1 MLKACYEN
9 LRAVCAR
16 KRMREIADILMGIP
30 FLEGWVNTR
39 SEGGTKTFV
48 RAFGARSV
56 LVSVGNV
63 PTVAALTILR
73 NTLTR
78 SDMIIK
84 TPSNDP
90 LTAAA
95 IARTMVDMAPDHPV
109 TKHLSVAYW
118 KGGDARVEEE
128 LYKPAH
134 VEKIVAWC
142 CMASITHI
150 VNYLQPGID
159 LITPDPKLRSTII
172 GREAFTSD

>member
-39 SEGGTKTFV
+39 SQGGTKTFV
-48 RAFGARSV
+48 RAFGARRV
-56 LVSVGNV
+56 HVIAGNV
-63 PTVAALTILR
+63 PTVSALTILR

-95 IARTMVDMAPDHPV
+95 LPPTLVDMPRGHPV
-109 TKHLSVAYW
+109 THQ
-118 KGGDARVEEE
+118 R
-128 LYKPAH
+128 
-134 VEKIVAWC
+134 
-142 CMASITHI
+142 
-150 VNYLQPGID
+150 
-159 LITPDPKLRSTII
+159 
-172 GREAFTSD
+172 

>member
-56 LVSVGNV
+56 HVIAGNV
-63 PTVAALTILR
+63 PTVSALTILH

-90 LTAAA
+90 LTAPA

-109 TKHLSVAYW
+109 TNHLSLSYW
-118 KGGDARVEEE
+118 QDADVRSVQN
-128 LYKPAH
+128 LYNPAH
-134 VEKIVAWC
+134 
-142 CMASITHI
+142 S
-150 VNYLQPGID
+150 Q
-159 LITPDPKLRSTII
+159 
-172 GREAFTSD
+172 